1 MKRQGSRITASQLIR
16 SWGVVP
22 NPNKGLQ
29 REWVILTPDSI
40 RVPLRSADPLRLV
53 MDTTRPTHGTA
64 SGCFSLA
71 LESRMPWL
79 VISAN
84 PIGPYLSDILP
95 WNVSGFPCLFS
106 SVVAK
111 AKTLDYYNNRGK
123 TTFWALWVAFLFI
136 CSIMITF
143 SQFSFIS
150 SRSGICSGTLLCL
163 PSQTFFHPVIYLFW
177 SRHATVCLSLLNL
190 ILFLGYFFNNSD
202 FYSCFPKYRN

>member
-1 MKRQGSRITASQLIR
+1 MELG
-16 SWGVVP
+16 GVP
-22 NPNKGLQ
+22 NPKEGLQ

-40 RVPLRSADPLRLV
+40 RVPLRSADPLGLV
-53 MDTTRPTHGTA
+53 MDTTRPTQGTA

-71 LESRMPWL
+71 LESWMPWL

-95 WNVSGFPCLFS
+95 WNFSGFPCLFS
-106 SVVAK
+106 SVVAN
-111 AKTLDYYNNRGK
+111 AKTLDDCDSRGK
-123 TTFWALWVAFLFI
+123 TTFWSLWVAFLFV
-136 CSIMITF
+136 CSIMMTF

-150 SRSGICSGTLLCL
+150 SQSGTCSGTILGL

-202 FYSCFPKYRN
+202 FYSCFPKYQN